1 MLIVSSDFSRVRKG
15 GVDVNVDFSIRLLM
29 WSC

>member
-1 MLIVSSDFSRVRKG
+1 MLIVSSDFIRVKKG
-15 GVDVNVDFSIRLLM
+15 DVDVNVDFSIRLLM